1 VNLLNLFK
9 RQDVINPDY
18 PLIQPI
24 AATVG
29 NWIEHCPGEALKT
42 IKQLYD
48 SLSQMMTNYAS
59 IMDLG
64 KRADFMD
71 GVCIMMYYLAKRIGD
86 KYIDDN

>member
-48 SLSQMMTNYAS
+48 SLSQMMTN
-59 IMDLG
+59 
-64 KRADFMD
+64 
-71 GVCIMMYYLAKRIGD
+71 
-86 KYIDDN
+86 